1 MTVAKHRRSALVT
14 GAAQGIG
21 RAVAERL
28 RADGLVVTIADL
40 PSSAPLL
47 AELTTT
53 LGGPE
58 DVLPVAVDVSD
69 AAQVDD
75 AVQAHVDQFGGLDV
89 MVANAGIAITAPLVE
104 TTVQQWRR
112 TMAVNLDG
120 VFHCYQAAARQM
132 ITQGRGGRII
142 GAGSV
147 AAHRGGKWQSAY
159 SASKFAIRGLTQSL
173 AQELG
178 EHGITVN
185 VYSPGIVETSMWH
198 GIDAD
203 MTTRKGTTTGS
214 ELAGMTSIIPL
225 GRLETPLDVAG
236 VVSFLASPDAGYVT
250 GQSLVVDGGTW
261 FS

>member
-1 MTVAKHRRSALVT
+1 
-14 GAAQGIG
+14 
-21 RAVAERL
+21 
-28 RADGLVVTIADL
+28 
-40 PSSAPLL
+40 
-47 AELTTT
+47 
-53 LGGPE
+53 
-58 DVLPVAVDVSD
+58 
-69 AAQVDD
+69 
-75 AVQAHVDQFGGLDV
+75 VDQFGGLDV
-89 MVANAGIAITAPLVE
+89 IVANAGIAITAPLVE

-132 ITQGRGGRII
+132 IDQGRGGRII

-178 EHGITVN
+178 EHQITVN

-214 ELAGMTSIIPL
+214 ELAGMTNAIPL